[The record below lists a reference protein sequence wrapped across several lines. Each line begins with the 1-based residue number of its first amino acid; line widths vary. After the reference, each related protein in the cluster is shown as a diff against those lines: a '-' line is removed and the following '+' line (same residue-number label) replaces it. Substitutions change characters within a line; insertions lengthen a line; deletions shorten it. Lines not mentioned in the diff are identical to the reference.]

1 MQSDQES
8 LIDIANAIR
17 RILRYASGI
26 SKLELEINDE
36 KLSAI
41 LYQITII
48 GEATKR
54 LSQEVR
60 QQHPEIPWREMAGM
74 RDVIVH
80 EYDQLD
86 FDVVWD
92 VVENKSSE
100 LLVLLDSLLWKY
112 FQDNLQIAILKLA
125 LSIFGILDRLAK
137 FFVIEYTDA
146 VGIKSEFRHLGG

>member
-1 MQSDQES
+1 MQRNQES

-17 RILRYASGI
+17 RILRYTNGI
-26 SKLELEINDE
+26 DKLQLELNDE

-54 LSQEVR
+54 ISQDFR
-60 QQHPEIPWREMAGM
+60 SQHPARPWREMAGM

-86 FDVVWD
+86 LEIVWD
-92 VVENKSSE
+92 VIANKLPE
-100 LLVLLDSLLWKY
+100 LASLFDSLLEKM
-112 FQDNLQIAILKLA
+112 
-125 LSIFGILDRLAK
+125 
-137 FFVIEYTDA
+137 
-146 VGIKSEFRHLGG
+146 

>member
-1 MQSDQES
+1 MSRDQES
-8 LIDIANAIR
+8 LIDIAIAIR
-17 RILRYASGI
+17 RALRYTDSI
-26 SKLELEINDE
+26 SRAQLEANDE

-54 LSQEVR
+54 LSQQFH

-86 FDVVWD
+86 FDVIWD
-92 VVENKSSE
+92 VVKNKLSE
-100 LLVLLDSLLWKY
+100 LLSLIEPLL
-112 FQDNLQIAILKLA
+112 
-125 LSIFGILDRLAK
+125 
-137 FFVIEYTDA
+137 
-146 VGIKSEFRHLGG
+146 

>member
-1 MQSDQES
+1 MHRDRES
-8 LIDIANAIR
+8 LIDIATAIK
-17 RILRYASGI
+17 RILRYTANI
-26 SKLELEINDE
+26 SRANLETNDE

-54 LSQEVR
+54 LSQSFR

-86 FDVVWD
+86 FDVIWD
-92 VVENKSSE
+92 VVQNKLSSLQNLINP
-100 LLVLLDSLLWKY
+100 LL
-112 FQDNLQIAILKLA
+112 
-125 LSIFGILDRLAK
+125 
-137 FFVIEYTDA
+137 
-146 VGIKSEFRHLGG
+146 